1 VNSRQVS
8 SPFDRARTSLK
19 ALRKFADE
27 DTSGNA
33 SADILAS
40 VKQQADS
47 DLSLIREL
55 AKQVEM
61 KVVLSCVND
70 VTISSAS
77 RTTIKGMRRLPGY
90 EQSKFDVIVQT
101 YQYLDEIIT
110 DFKDLAVS
118 RTHPQS
124 SVRASKWRTA
134 SY

>member
-1 VNSRQVS
+1 VTSRQVS

-27 DTSGNA
+27 DTSGDA

-47 DLSLIREL
+47 DLLFMREL
-55 AKQVEM
+55 AKQVELE
-61 KVVLSCVND
+61 VVLSCVND

-77 RTTIKGMRRLPGY
+77 RTTFKGMRRLPGY
-90 EQSKFDVIVQT
+90 EQSKFDVIAHT
-101 YQYLDEIIT
+101 YQYLDKIIT
-110 DFKDLAVS
+110 DFKDLAVF
-118 RTHPQS
+118 RTS
-124 SVRASKWRTA
+124 FVRASKWRTA